1 MSRGIGLK
9 DLYDKVTLIFEH
21 ENKES
26 FLKTNVLQVLK
37 VKAVDGDLKIK
48 NEIIYAITSGPSHV
62 FGINKNTGTVY
73 SKVIKA
79 SNLAFLIMTP
89 SQLSFV
95 HVDTATTLFF
105 IFFIIFS

>member
-1 MSRGIGLK
+1 M
-9 DLYDKVTLIFEH
+9 
-21 ENKES
+21 
-26 FLKTNVLQVLK
+26 
-37 VKAVDGDLKIK
+37 KAVDGDLKIK

-79 SNLAFLIMTP
+79 SNLAFLFMTP

-95 HVDTATTLFF
+95 QVDNVTALFLSSSLYLSISRSLF
-105 IFFIIFS
+105 ISER